1 MSSIKT
7 PEDLKGYNPVHA
19 LYITIQNMVSLFA
32 EKVSIFPEM
41 KEYYRI
47 MDKAEKKYMPN
58 GPPISPLTRSYFT
71 HWAFFDATFGK
82 DQETIGTCF
91 LDSGELLGV
100 DPDFLSLVG
109 LTQKSRMGIY
119 EYVGCDHSLIDLK
132 ELLTDKTYSCICPSG
147 YPGRKG
153 EIWFV
158 RIHPPP
164 FNLVDYSVI
173 MTTPYILI
181 GHSKQEWVSFF
192 ERNSINRKDSE
203 QETKLQSFL
212 KHGRSTNCWNEFI
225 FEAYAGYQREAIFL
239 RGIPDRAHT
248 MPHASAKRQK

>member
-1 MSSIKT
+1 MEIRKVISGHKSSIKT

-19 LYITIQNMVSLFA
+19 LYIPIQNMVSLFA

-58 GPPISPLTRSYFT
+58 GPPISPLTRSCFT

-109 LTQKSRMGIY
+109 LAQKSRMGIY

-164 FNLVDYSVI
+164 FNLGRLFRHYDNSLYS
-173 MTTPYILI
+173 Y
-181 GHSKQEWVSFF
+181 WAF
-192 ERNSINRKDSE
+192 E
-203 QETKLQSFL
+203 TGMGKLF
-212 KHGRSTNCWNEFI
+212 
-225 FEAYAGYQREAIFL
+225 
-239 RGIPDRAHT
+239 
-248 MPHASAKRQK
+248 